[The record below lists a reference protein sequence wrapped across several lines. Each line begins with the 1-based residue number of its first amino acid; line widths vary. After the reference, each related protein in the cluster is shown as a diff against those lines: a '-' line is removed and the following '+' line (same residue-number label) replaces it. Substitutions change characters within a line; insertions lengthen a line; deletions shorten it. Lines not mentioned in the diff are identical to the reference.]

1 MTGKCINQGVFG
13 QGESVIASR
22 SPFFWIFIMPVTT
35 EDVAQ
40 VALLARLSIPE
51 ETMEDV
57 TGRFTRVLELVAEL
71 QQVDTD
77 GVVPMS
83 NPHDMEQRLRADAVT
98 EENRRDELQ
107 KPAPS
112 VEDGYFL
119 VPRVI
124 D

>member
-1 MTGKCINQGVFG
+1 
-13 QGESVIASR
+13 
-22 SPFFWIFIMPVTT
+22 MPVTT

-40 VALLARLSIPE
+40 VALLARLSIPD

-57 TGRFTRVLELVAEL
+57 TGRFTRVLELVEEL

-98 EENRRDELQ
+98 EENRRDDLQ

>member
-1 MTGKCINQGVFG
+1 M
-13 QGESVIASR
+13 SVTA
-22 SPFFWIFIMPVTT
+22 

-40 VALLARLSIPE
+40 VALLARLSIPD
-51 ETMEDV
+51 ETMKDV
-57 TGRFTRVLELVAEL
+57 TGRFTRILELVAEL

-83 NPHDMEQRLRADAVT
+83 NPHDMEQRLRIDAVT
-98 EENRRDELQ
+98 EEDRREELQ
-107 KPAPS
+107 KPAPA
-112 VEDGYFL
+112 VEEGYFL